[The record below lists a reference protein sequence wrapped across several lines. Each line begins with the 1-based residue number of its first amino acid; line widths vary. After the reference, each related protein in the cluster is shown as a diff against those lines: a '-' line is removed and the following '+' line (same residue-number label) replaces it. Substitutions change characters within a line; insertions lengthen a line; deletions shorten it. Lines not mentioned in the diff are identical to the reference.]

1 MKFFSDKTNI
11 PVVILAGGL
20 GTRLREETEFKPKPM
35 IEIGE
40 RPIIWHIMKHY
51 SRYGY
56 KKFIICLGYKGD
68 VILNYFM
75 NYQSHGAT
83 TFVKL
88 EQNRITTQFSGQES
102 ENWNILLCDTG
113 KDSLTG
119 DRLLKIAEH
128 IDTPYFLMTYGD
140 GLSNVD
146 IARLVHF
153 HNKHKSPVTLTAVH
167 PANRFGTL
175 EISELGIVQ
184 DFLEKPRSQDWIN
197 GGFFVLN
204 NEVIHE
210 IENGSFEENTL
221 TKLALERKLSAYK
234 HDGYWQC
241 MDTYREYLELN
252 KLWSEG
258 TAPWLS

>member
-1 MKFFSDKTNI
+1 MPKEKYNI

-35 IEIGE
+35 IEVGE

-75 NYQSHGAT
+75 NYQAHGST
-83 TFVKL
+83 TTVRL
-88 EQNRITTQFSGQES
+88 EENRITTYFSGQES
-102 ENWNILLCDTG
+102 ENWTILLCDTG

-119 DRLLKIAEH
+119 DRLMRIRNH
-128 IDTPYFLMTYGD
+128 IDSPYFLMTYGD
-140 GLSNVD
+140 GLSNVAID
-146 IARLVHF
+146 RLVEF
-153 HNKHKSPVTLTAVH
+153 HHNSESLATLTAVH

-175 EISELGIVQ
+175 EISESGRVSS
-184 DFLEKPRSQDWIN
+184 FLEKPRSQDWIN
-197 GGFFVLN
+197 GGFFVLDRLVFDEMN
-204 NEVIHE
+204 S
-210 IENGSFEENTL
+210 GSFEDNTL
-221 TKLALERKLSAYK
+221 TRLASNKKLTAFK

-252 KLWSEG
+252 KLWSDG
-258 TAPWLS
+258 NPPWVK

>member
-1 MKFFSDKTNI
+1 MTFEIQEI

-35 IEIGE
+35 VEVGE

-56 KKFIICLGYKGD
+56 KKFIVCLGYKGD

-75 NYQSHGAT
+75 NYQAHGAT
-83 TFVKL
+83 TVVRL
-88 EQNRITTQFSGQES
+88 EEDRITTQFSGQKS
-102 ENWNILLCDTG
+102 ENWSILLCDTG

-119 DRLLKIAEH
+119 DRLMQVANH

-140 GLSNVD
+140 GLSNVN
-146 IARLVHF
+146 IKELVDF
-153 HNKHKSPVTLTAVH
+153 HRSSQSLVTLTAVH
-167 PANRFGTL
+167 RANRFGTL
-175 EISELGIVQ
+175 MISESGKV
-184 DFLEKPRSQDWIN
+184 DNFLEKPQSQDWIN
-197 GGFFVLN
+197 GGFFVLDKLIFD
-204 NEVIHE
+204 ELQP
-210 IENGSFEENTL
+210 GSFEDKTL
-221 TKLALERKLSAYK
+221 TRLARNQKLSAFR

-252 KLWSEG
+252 KLWSDG
-258 TAPWLS
+258 NPPWVE